1 MTSNPDTFQEI
12 PTLFFGTGLG
22 LGGSPGSIAK
32 GSCPPYR
39 SVGGLWR
46 HWRKDNVVLDSADLK
61 ELSCP
66 GPQRSG
72 PWGYSGD
79 LASLK

>member
-66 GPQRSG
+66 GPRDLDH
-72 PWGYSGD
+72 GD
-79 LASLK
+79 TQGIWRL